1 MAAQQAEQQRSQLG
15 VQDELA
21 GVRGPSGQ
29 LGSNVVQLRS
39 VDVSAFV
46 RSHRSHG
53 WLGCPEVSL
62 RLAAAVARCRNKARL
77 DDEGV
82 G

>member
-1 MAAQQAEQQRSQLG
+1 MAAQAAEQRSQL
-15 VQDELA
+15 QD
-21 GVRGPSGQ
+21 GVRGPGQ
-29 LGSNVVQLRS
+29 LGSNVQLRS
-39 VDVSAFV
+39 VDVSPFV

-62 RLAAAVARCRNKARL
+62 RLAAAVARCRKARL